1 MRSRSFGDL
10 GILDGEVVFATA
22 FKDGIRPDE
31 AMGVAEWAD
40 RYRVLSAVA
49 SSEPGRW
56 RTDRTPYLREI
67 LDCLSPQSD
76 VQSVVFMKGAQIGGS
91 EAGYNW
97 IGYIIHKAPGPTMI
111 VQPSI
116 DLAETTSKQ
125 RLAPMIELIP
135 ELKERIGE
143 ARSRD
148 SGNTLL
154 QKEFPGGM
162 LKLAGANSAASLR
175 SLPIKYLML
184 DETDAYDA
192 DVEGEG
198 SPIDLAKKR
207 TATFA
212 RKKILEISTPT
223 LEGSSNIEA
232 SYLESDQRRFE
243 VPCPHCNHYQVLRW
257 SGMKWEKDPRGRPI
271 LSSVHY
277 VCEAKACEKPI
288 EEHQKGAMLAR
299 GRWAPQNKGATV
311 AGFHL
316 SALYSPL
323 GWFSWKDAVDTFYKG
338 VKNPAKLKTFIN
350 TTLGETFKVRAE
362 DAPEWRDIYARREDR
377 PLGTAPR
384 RAVLLTAAVDV
395 QKDRVEVT
403 VVGWNRHECWI
414 VDHVELAGDTS
425 LPPGH
430 GPWPALGSMLDR
442 DWKHEL
448 GHVELRIELTLIDS
462 GYNTMRVYE
471 FVRSRPPGSIRAIKG
486 QHDLPMAIGA
496 PKRMEFR
503 KKDGKRLKSGVRLWP
518 VGTNLLKTEVMGRLK
533 IRRPTDQ
540 EIDDVGFPPMYVHFP
555 MLDEE
560 YFKQVTAEQLI
571 LVPTVRGHAEY
582 KWMKVYPKN
591 EALDLLCYNIA
602 AWYGIG
608 AQKLSDDEWRTR
620 EADLGVKT
628 ERRAPPPE
636 SRPAPAADKEV
647 PPSEPKKRRR
657 GSFW

>member
-257 SGMKWEKDPRGRPI
+257 SGMKWEKDQGAADPLVGSLRLRGEG
-271 LSSVHY
+271 L
-277 VCEAKACEKPI
+277 
-288 EEHQKGAMLAR
+288 
-299 GRWAPQNKGATV
+299 
-311 AGFHL
+311 
-316 SALYSPL
+316 
-323 GWFSWKDAVDTFYKG
+323 
-338 VKNPAKLKTFIN
+338 
-350 TTLGETFKVRAE
+350 
-362 DAPEWRDIYARREDR
+362 
-377 PLGTAPR
+377 
-384 RAVLLTAAVDV
+384 
-395 QKDRVEVT
+395 
-403 VVGWNRHECWI
+403 
-414 VDHVELAGDTS
+414 
-425 LPPGH
+425 
-430 GPWPALGSMLDR
+430 
-442 DWKHEL
+442 
-448 GHVELRIELTLIDS
+448 
-462 GYNTMRVYE
+462 
-471 FVRSRPPGSIRAIKG
+471 
-486 QHDLPMAIGA
+486 
-496 PKRMEFR
+496 
-503 KKDGKRLKSGVRLWP
+503 
-518 VGTNLLKTEVMGRLK
+518 
-533 IRRPTDQ
+533 
-540 EIDDVGFPPMYVHFP
+540 
-555 MLDEE
+555 
-560 YFKQVTAEQLI
+560 
-571 LVPTVRGHAEY
+571 
-582 KWMKVYPKN
+582 
-591 EALDLLCYNIA
+591 
-602 AWYGIG
+602 
-608 AQKLSDDEWRTR
+608 R
-620 EADLGVKT
+620 EADRGAS
-628 ERRAPPPE
+628 ERRHARA
-636 SRPAPAADKEV
+636 RPMGASEQGRDRRGIPSLGALLAARVVLLEG
-647 PPSEPKKRRR
+647 RRR
-657 GSFW
+657 HLLQGGEEPREAQDVHQHHARRDVQGSRRGRAGVAGHLCAA